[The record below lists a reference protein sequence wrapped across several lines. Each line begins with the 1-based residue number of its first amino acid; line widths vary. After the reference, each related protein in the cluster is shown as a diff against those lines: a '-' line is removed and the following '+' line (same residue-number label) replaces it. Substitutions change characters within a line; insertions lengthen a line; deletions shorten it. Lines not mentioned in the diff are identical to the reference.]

1 MKRRLTSLRD
11 KRGFDTFS
19 GYFDAVKNNRDLLTE
34 LLDRMTINV
43 SEFFRN
49 RSRWDRLKF
58 NLLPELIK
66 DKIKST
72 YGVLLVQQVK
82 NLTRSQ
88 FFYMSSY
95 VGIK

>member
-1 MKRRLTSLRD
+1 MGNDYTEFVRSIKQQTGIDLGLYKEKQMKRRLTSLRD

-49 RSRWDRLKF
+49 RSRW
-58 NLLPELIK
+58 I
-66 DKIKST
+66 
-72 YGVLLVQQVK
+72 G
-82 NLTRSQ
+82 
-88 FFYMSSY
+88 
-95 VGIK
+95 